1 LEIEMAA
8 SLLIEEESGVY
19 RSSLHQHNGYYAGD
33 FSKRFPEELGAQIMA
48 LPSVRAAV
56 RFTLAA

>member
-33 FSKRFPEELGAQIMA
+33 FSKRFPEEPEAQIIS

-56 RFTLAA
+56 RLTLAA